1 MKVDLGI
8 DIASL
13 ISAAN
18 AVQTSSSE
26 PNINFNTVL
35 QNNLTSNSDQGSDGA
50 LQNIINTLN
59 SLTENQVNS
68 IADKL
73 INSNLVPDNT
83 KQLLIQNSQGKD
95 GIISIL
101 NNLFSSAKEG
111 NTNLK
116 QIADLISQTKNQNLF
131 SVVDTKIVEP
141 VKVQVQNVQSQ
152 IEQDTTTQDATTQ
165 DTTTQ
170 NDSESKDTSD
180 VKSDDITKIISQL
193 QLLYNMMTKNDNTP
207 TKQNSATNNSNQT
220 SDLKTQVSDLITKLQ
235 SAKDG
240 QDTKQVASAIKL
252 VESVVEKVTKTTNN
266 GSGNFG
272 NLLTEIKTQIKAV
285 LNSTKGTVSQTVT
298 VKNIVDTVKDDSSE
312 STESTDGTQK
322 EDKILK
328 SIIDDG
334 SDKTDKTF
342 ERFAQVQS
350 KITNQNTDAKITNPV
365 SVNKETLPSDLV
377 KTVKYMN
384 TNNIKELTVN
394 INPKELGE
402 VVIKIV
408 QSEGVMKATIK
419 ASTNESYTILSQNE
433 SEIKKQLGE
442 QNIKIQSIDIQL
454 NNDTTYFKGSGL
466 ESNQFSQNQGENNGR
481 QTRFDVHS
489 NVEDSQEIDQD
500 DEMEILS
507 NINML
512 V

>member
-26 PNINFNTVL
+26 SNINFNTVL
-35 QNNLTSNSDQGSDGA
+35 QNNLTSNSEQGLDGA

-59 SLTENQVNS
+59 SLSENQVNS

-73 INSNLVPDNT
+73 INSNLVPDTT
-83 KQLLIQNSQGKD
+83 KQLLMQNSQGKE

-101 NNLFSSAKEG
+101 NNLFSSGKEG
-111 NTNLK
+111 NRNLK
-116 QIADLISQTKNQNLF
+116 QIANLISQTKNQNLF
-131 SVVDTKIVEP
+131 SVSKT
-141 VKVQVQNVQSQ
+141 QTQNVQSQ
-152 IEQDTTTQDATTQ
+152 TTQEV
-165 DTTTQ
+165 TTQ
-170 NDSESKDTSD
+170 NGTQDDSESKDTSD
-180 VKSDDITKIISQL
+180 VKLDDITKIISQL
-193 QLLYNMMTKNDNTP
+193 QLLYNIMAKNDNAP
-207 TKQNSATNNSNQT
+207 AKQNTANNSATNSSNKT

-235 SAKDG
+235 AANDG
-240 QDTKQVASAIKL
+240 QDTKQIGSVIKL
-252 VESVVEKVTKTTNN
+252 VESVVKKVTQTTSN

-272 NLLTEIKTQIKAV
+272 NLLTEIKTQLKAV
-285 LNSTKGTVSQTVT
+285 LNSTSQTVSQTVT
-298 VKNIVDTVKDDSSE
+298 VKNIVDTVKDDS
-312 STESTDGTQK
+312 TESKKSADGTQK

-334 SDKTDKTF
+334 SDKTDKTY

-350 KITNQNTDAKITNPV
+350 KITNQNTDAKITTLV

-419 ASTNESYTILSQNE
+419 ASTNEAYTILSQNE

-466 ESNQFSQNQGENNGR
+466 ESNQFSQNQGENNSR
-481 QTRFDVHS
+481 QTSFTIQS
-489 NVEDSQEIDQD
+489 NVEDIQEIDQN
-500 DEMEILS
+500 DETEILS

-512 V
+512 A

>member
-18 AVQTSSSE
+18 AVQTSASE
-26 PNINFNTVL
+26 SNINFNAVL
-35 QNNLTSNSDQGSDGA
+35 QNNLTSNSNQGLDGA

-59 SLTENQVNS
+59 SLSENQVNS

-83 KQLLIQNSQGKD
+83 KQLLMQNSQGKN

-111 NTNLK
+111 NRNLK
-116 QIADLISQTKNQNLF
+116 QIANLISQTKNQNLF
-131 SVVDTKIVEP
+131 SVSKT
-141 VKVQVQNVQSQ
+141 QTQNVQSQ
-152 IEQDTTTQDATTQ
+152 TTQEV
-165 DTTTQ
+165 TTQ
-170 NDSESKDTSD
+170 NVTQDDSESKDTSD
-180 VKSDDITKIISQL
+180 VKLDDITKIISQL
-193 QLLYNMMTKNDNTP
+193 QLLYNIMTKNDNTP
-207 TKQNSATNNSNQT
+207 AKQNSATNNSNQT

-240 QDTKQVASAIKL
+240 QDTKQIASAIKL
-252 VESVVEKVTKTTNN
+252 VESVVERVTKTSNN
-266 GSGNFG
+266 GSGNFE
-272 NLLTEIKTQIKAV
+272 NLLTEIKTQLKAV
-285 LNSTKGTVSQTVT
+285 LNSTSQTVSQTVT
-298 VKNIVDTVKDDSSE
+298 VKNIVDTVKDDS
-312 STESTDGTQK
+312 TESKKSADGTQK

-350 KITNQNTDAKITNPV
+350 KITNQNIDAKITNPV

-419 ASTNESYTILSQNE
+419 ASTNEAYTILSQNE

-466 ESNQFSQNQGENNGR
+466 ESNQFSQNQGENNSR
-481 QTRFDVHS
+481 QTSFTIQS
-489 NVEDSQEIDQD
+489 NVEDIQEIDQN
-500 DEMEILS
+500 DETEILS

-512 V
+512 A

>member
-26 PNINFNTVL
+26 SNINFNTVL
-35 QNNLTSNSDQGSDGA
+35 QNNLTSNSNQGLDGA

-59 SLTENQVNS
+59 SLSENQVNS

-83 KQLLIQNSQGKD
+83 KQLLMQNSQGKE
-95 GIISIL
+95 GMISIL
-101 NNLFSSAKEG
+101 NNLFSSGKEG
-111 NTNLK
+111 NRNLK
-116 QIADLISQTKNQNLF
+116 QIANLISQTKNQNLF
-131 SVVDTKIVEP
+131 SVSKT
-141 VKVQVQNVQSQ
+141 QTQNVQSQ
-152 IEQDTTTQDATTQ
+152 TTQEV
-165 DTTTQ
+165 TTQ
-170 NDSESKDTSD
+170 NVTQDDSESKDTS
-180 VKSDDITKIISQL
+180 KIISQL
-193 QLLYNMMTKNDNTP
+193 QLLYNIMTKNDNTP
-207 TKQNSATNNSNQT
+207 AKQNSATNNSNQT

-240 QDTKQVASAIKL
+240 QNTKQIASAIKL
-252 VESVVEKVTKTTNN
+252 VESVVEKVTKTSNN
-266 GSGNFG
+266 GSGNFE
-272 NLLTEIKTQIKAV
+272 NLLTEIKTQLKAV
-285 LNSTKGTVSQTVT
+285 LNSTSQTVSQTVT

-312 STESTDGTQK
+312 STKSTDGSQK

-350 KITNQNTDAKITNPV
+350 KITNQNIDAKITNPV

-419 ASTNESYTILSQNE
+419 ASTNEAYTILSQNE

-466 ESNQFSQNQGENNGR
+466 ESNQFSQNQGENNSR
-481 QTRFDVHS
+481 QTSFTIQS
-489 NVEDSQEIDQD
+489 NVEDIQEIDQN
-500 DEMEILS
+500 DETEILS

-512 V
+512 A

>member
-26 PNINFNTVL
+26 SNINFNAVL
-35 QNNLTSNSDQGSDGA
+35 QNNLTSNSDQGLDGA

-59 SLTENQVNS
+59 SLSENQVNS

-73 INSNLVPDNT
+73 INSNLVPDTT
-83 KQLLIQNSQGKD
+83 KQLLMQNSQGKE

-111 NTNLK
+111 NRNLK
-116 QIADLISQTKNQNLF
+116 QIANLISQTKNQNLF
-131 SVVDTKIVEP
+131 SVSKT
-141 VKVQVQNVQSQ
+141 QTQNVQSQ
-152 IEQDTTTQDATTQ
+152 ATQEVTTQKVTQKVTQ
-165 DTTTQ
+165 D
-170 NDSESKDTSD
+170 DSESKDTSD

-193 QLLYNMMTKNDNTP
+193 QLLYNMMAKNDNTP
-207 TKQNSATNNSNQT
+207 AKQNTANSSATNSSSQI

-235 SAKDG
+235 AAKDG
-240 QDTKQVASAIKL
+240 QDTKQIGSAIKL
-252 VESVVEKVTKTTNN
+252 VESVVEKVTQTTSN
-266 GSGNFG
+266 GSGNFE
-272 NLLTEIKTQIKAV
+272 NLLTEIKTQLKAV
-285 LNSTKGTVSQTVT
+285 LNNTNGTVSQTVT
-298 VKNIVDTVKDDSSE
+298 VKNIVDTVKDDS
-312 STESTDGTQK
+312 TESKKSADGTQK

-334 SDKTDKTF
+334 SDKTDKTY

-419 ASTNESYTILSQNE
+419 ASTNEAYTILSQNE
-433 SEIKKQLGE
+433 SEIKSSSVSR
-442 QNIKIQSIDIQL
+442 I
-454 NNDTTYFKGSGL
+454 
-466 ESNQFSQNQGENNGR
+466 
-481 QTRFDVHS
+481 
-489 NVEDSQEIDQD
+489 
-500 DEMEILS
+500 
-507 NINML
+507 
-512 V
+512 

>member
-18 AVQTSSSE
+18 AVQTSASE
-26 PNINFNTVL
+26 SNINFNAVL
-35 QNNLTSNSDQGSDGA
+35 QNNLTSNSDQGLDGA

-59 SLTENQVNS
+59 SLSENQVNS

-83 KQLLIQNSQGKD
+83 KQLLMQNSQGKN

-111 NTNLK
+111 NINLK
-116 QIADLISQTKNQNLF
+116 QIANLISQTKNQNLF
-131 SVVDTKIVEP
+131 NLADTKIAEP

-152 IEQDTTTQDATTQ
+152 ATK
-165 DTTTQ
+165 DITTQ
-170 NDSESKDTSD
+170 NVTQDDSESKDTSD

-193 QLLYNMMTKNDNTP
+193 QLLYNIMAKNDNAP
-207 TKQNSATNNSNQT
+207 AKQNTANNSAANSSNQT

-235 SAKDG
+235 AANDG
-240 QDTKQVASAIKL
+240 QDTKQIASAIKL
-252 VESVVEKVTKTTNN
+252 VESVVEKVTQTTSN

-272 NLLTEIKTQIKAV
+272 NLLTEIKTQLKAV
-285 LNSTKGTVSQTVT
+285 LNSTSQTVSQTVT
-298 VKNIVDTVKDDSSE
+298 VKNIVDTVKDDS
-312 STESTDGTQK
+312 TESKKSADGTQK

-334 SDKTDKTF
+334 SDKTDKTY

-350 KITNQNTDAKITNPV
+350 KITNQNTDAKITTPV

-419 ASTNESYTILSQNE
+419 ASTNEAYTILSQNE

-466 ESNQFSQNQGENNGR
+466 ESNQFSQNQGENNSR
-481 QTRFDVHS
+481 QTRFDIQS
-489 NVEDSQEIDQD
+489 NVEDSQEINQD

-507 NINML
+507 NVNML
-512 V
+512 A

>member
-26 PNINFNTVL
+26 SNINFNTVL
-35 QNNLTSNSDQGSDGA
+35 QNNLTSNSEQGLDGA

-59 SLTENQVNS
+59 SLSENQVNS

-83 KQLLIQNSQGKD
+83 KQLLMQNSQGKN

-116 QIADLISQTKNQNLF
+116 QIANLISQTKNQNLF
-131 SVVDTKIVEP
+131 SVSKT
-141 VKVQVQNVQSQ
+141 QTQNVQSQ
-152 IEQDTTTQDATTQ
+152 TTQEV
-165 DTTTQ
+165 TTQ
-170 NDSESKDTSD
+170 NVTQDDSESKDTSD

-193 QLLYNMMTKNDNTP
+193 QLIYNMMAKNDNTP
-207 TKQNSATNNSNQT
+207 AKQNTVTSSATNSSSQI
-220 SDLKTQVSDLITKLQ
+220 SDLKTQVSALITKLQ
-235 SAKDG
+235 AAKDG
-240 QDTKQVASAIKL
+240 QDTKQIASAIN
-252 VESVVEKVTKTTNN
+252 VIESVVGKLTKTDN
-266 GSGNFG
+266 SGGANFG
-272 NLLTEIKTQIKAV
+272 NLLTEIKTQLKAV
-285 LNSTKGTVSQTVT
+285 LNSTKGTVSQTIT
-298 VKNIVDTVKDDSSE
+298 VKNIVDTVKDDSSG
-312 STESTDGTQK
+312 STKSTDGTQK
-322 EDKILK
+322 EEKILK

-419 ASTNESYTILSQNE
+419 ASTNETYTILSQNE

-481 QTRFDVHS
+481 QTKVTIQS

-500 DEMEILS
+500 DEIEILS
-507 NINML
+507 NVNML
-512 V
+512 A